1 MQGSGQP
8 HGGAAS
14 SALRTPLLLAEL
26 FLGRSRLTFLP
37 KGASAA
43 RHHPSACQQHGLE
56 RCSELGR
63 EWGSCAT
70 APAWGNS
77 PLVNVPCRWVSLGA
91 FCQDRGARAINLPR
105 EQGQESPFLQGA
117 PPRTHRGLLVVSAL
131 CCSRFLSR
139 NRVGGSVLVPPQ
151 QKGT

>member
-56 RCSELGR
+56 RYSELGR
-63 EWGSCAT
+63 ERGSHAM
-70 APAWGNS
+70 AWQSSCVGKFS
-77 PLVNVPCRWVSLGA
+77 ACQCPMPL
-91 FCQDRGARAINLPR
+91 
-105 EQGQESPFLQGA
+105 GQPW
-117 PPRTHRGLLVVSAL
+117 GLLPGPWCQSNKSAA
-131 CCSRFLSR
+131 
-139 NRVGGSVLVPPQ
+139 
-151 QKGT
+151 